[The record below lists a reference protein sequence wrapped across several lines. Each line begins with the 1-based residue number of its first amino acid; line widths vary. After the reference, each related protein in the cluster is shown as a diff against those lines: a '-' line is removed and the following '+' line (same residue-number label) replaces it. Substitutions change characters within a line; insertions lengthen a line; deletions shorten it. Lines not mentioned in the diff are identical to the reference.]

1 MKKWHVQNLHI
12 PLGKAQWKGR
22 LMSKLMD
29 KVFRV
34 SAPERGRNGIM
45 CTGLFGG
52 LCTGNRQTG
61 MAR

>member
-1 MKKWHVQNLHI
+1 
-12 PLGKAQWKGR
+12 
-22 LMSKLMD
+22 MSKLID

-34 SAPERGRNGIM
+34 SAPEIGRNGII